1 MDRLH
6 QRKIDQQTTITDRV
20 AGDVVAAA
28 PHRKQKLRVPREL
41 YSLDDIGSA
50 HALRDDRRA
59 AVDHRVPD
67 GTGGFVSVLTW

>member
-6 QRKIDQQTTITDRV
+6 QRKIDQETSIADRV

-28 PHRKQKLRVPREL
+28 PHREQKLRVPRQL
-41 YSLDDIGSA
+41 NSLDDVGSA

-59 AVDHRVPD
+59 AVDHRVPN
-67 GTGGFVSVLTW
+67 GTGGFVSVLTR

>member
-6 QRKIDQQTTITDRV
+6 QRKIDQETTIADRV

-28 PHRKQKLRVPREL
+28 AHREQKLRVPREL
-41 YSLDDIGSA
+41 DRIDDIGSA
-50 HALRDDRRA
+50 HAARDNRRA

-67 GTGGFVSVLTW
+67 RAGGFVSVLTW